1 MLSSY
6 SDSFKKHLVAVAI
19 TCLLALGVLAWN
31 LVTLYGHDYAYF
43 LPRLLDN
50 HLFYLANGLGLKE
63 YTASFCAGIF
73 EFANP
78 QSVAL
83 SLPQLMSSLLGP
95 VAGVRLTFVLSST
108 AAGLGIFGCARFAG
122 LPHMSAAISGI
133 LMTFSGFLLTRMIV
147 GHLTFFNVGFASV
160 VSMLMLFSVRNFADG
175 RLAQAISI
183 GGMASLLATSIVYGG
198 AGVMILQI
206 ATMILL
212 LLIVSGGFAGRWQHW
227 LLVFGGVSVATLLM
241 SAPKLEAML
250 AVTGNLPR
258 DLYPMPGVAFTDLP
272 LLVLQ
277 TVLWVPS
284 TDLLNDVLQNAK
296 FTLGWHEWNYSASP
310 LWLVVVASG
319 LFMGRRAGGGQFD
332 VALAWLRAS
341 PMRTTAIGLILLL
354 PIALNL
360 YTPSWNA
367 VLKATPV
374 IGDSSNM
381 LRWFLVYLPALC
393 LVAGWAW
400 RHVTKVHLLPL
411 LALSIAL
418 AGQQYFIHN
427 SHLPHETKGY
437 DRESV
442 VDPWKSGKIK
452 KIIAVGA
459 PIKTSK
465 DGTKQA
471 VVASNFDHMFVDG
484 LSNALCYEPMF
495 GYRLENLDRKHLR
508 VGAINIADRNGL
520 LPMKNPSCY
529 VYPNENTCRPG
540 AHFNVTQINDLQLLI
555 AYDDLP
561 ARTSALR
568 RVLNLVAGVMLPVT
582 ILAMVGGLWWMRRQ
596 QSLDNAKDKLPR

>member
-1 MLSSY
+1 MLSSS
-6 SDSFKKHLVAVAI
+6 SDGYTKHFVAVAI
-19 TCLLALGVLAWN
+19 TCLLALAVLAWN

-83 SLPQLMSSLLGP
+83 SLPQLLSSLFGP
-95 VAGVRLTFVLSST
+95 VAGVKLTFVLSSA
-108 AAGLGIFGCARFAG
+108 AAGLGIYGCARFAG

-160 VSMLMLFSVRNFADG
+160 VSMLMLFAVRNFAKG
-175 RLAQAISI
+175 RLAQAISL

-206 ATMILL
+206 AAMILL
-212 LLIVSGGFAGRWQHW
+212 LLVVCGGFAERCHHW
-227 LLVFGGVSVATLLM
+227 LLVFGGVSVAALLM

-258 DLYPMPGVAFTDLP
+258 DLYPLPGVALTDLP

-277 TVLWVPS
+277 TVLWVPG
-284 TDLLNDVLQNAK
+284 TVLLNDILQNAK
-296 FTLGWHEWNYSASP
+296 FTLGWHEWNYSVSP
-310 LWLVVVASG
+310 LWLLVVG
-319 LFMGRRAGGGQFD
+319 GGIFMGHRAEGGY
-332 VALAWLRAS
+332 VNLAWAWLRGS
-341 PMRTTAIGLILLL
+341 PMRAAATGLILLL
-354 PIALNL
+354 PIILNV

-367 VLKATPV
+367 VLKAAPLL
-374 IGDSSNM
+374 GDSSNM

-393 LVAGWAW
+393 LVAGWTW
-400 RHVTKVHLLPL
+400 RHVSKVHLVPL
-411 LALSIAL
+411 LTLSIAL

-427 SHLPHETKGY
+427 THLAHETKGY
-437 DRESV
+437 DRAFV
-442 VDPWKSGKIK
+442 VDSWQSGRNKEIF
-452 KIIAVGA
+452 AVGA
-459 PIKTSK
+459 PIKTNK
-465 DGTKQA
+465 DGTRQA
-471 VVASNFDHMFVDG
+471 VVSSDFDHMFVDG
-484 LSNALCYEPMF
+484 LSNAFCYEPMF
-495 GYRLENLDRKHLR
+495 GYRLENLDRRYLR
-508 VGAINIADRNGL
+508 VGAINIPDQNGF

-529 VYPNENTCRPG
+529 VYPDENTCRPG
-540 AHFNVTQINDLQLLI
+540 AHFNAKQFNDLQLLTVYGNLS
-555 AYDDLP
+555 AK
-561 ARTSALR
+561 TSALR
-568 RVLNLVAGVMLPVT
+568 SVLNLVAGAAFAIT
-582 ILAMVGGLWWMRRQ
+582 IATMIGGIWWTRRRRP
-596 QSLDNAKDKLPR
+596 LDDAVDKAS